1 MLQFERI
8 KFVSTKAAKE
18 RIDLIRVDRYVRLV
32 RYASTLLTHMLER
45 HSRRDEQR
53 HRIVLM
59 ARLCHR
65 LRYQRAPRLPPPPPH
80 IVEGD
85 SQRQTCSWRCV
96 HLVESELGGHA
107 YTHRHA
113 RTRVR
118 VRVFTNEGVER

>member
-1 MLQFERI
+1 MLPFERI
-8 KFVSTKAAKE
+8 KFVSTNAAKE

-45 HSRRDEQR
+45 HSRRDGQR

-65 LRYQRAPRLPPPPPH
+65 LRYQRAPRLPPPPPTSSKAIH
-80 IVEGD
+80 RG
-85 SQRQTCSWRCV
+85 RPV
-96 HLVESELGGHA
+96 HGGVYTWLNPNLAAMH
-107 YTHRHA
+107 THRHA

>member
-65 LRYQRAPRLPPPPPH
+65 LRYQRAPRLPPSTPPTSSKAIHRGRPVH
-80 IVEGD
+80 GGVY
-85 SQRQTCSWRCV
+85 TCLDPNLAAM
-96 HLVESELGGHA
+96 H
-107 YTHRHA
+107 THRQA
-113 RTRVR
+113 RVR
-118 VRVFTNEGVER
+118 VRVFTNLGVER